1 MWIKGDTVIG
11 EVGRGRH
18 KVEGER
24 GVYLVVQRS
33 GSRSW
38 IYRQM
43 VRGRSTD
50 MGLGGWPDT
59 SMEMAIAKAAA
70 MRRKAES
77 KREVVFIC
85 ALCKFEGR
93 VNEGVLMRMN
103 GYRYCIKHWWEVDSL
118 HRTAVVEEEC
128 GACGS
133 FLRLGVGEFLASRS
147 GGV

>member
-1 MWIKGDTVIG
+1 MRINSDMAIG

-18 KVEGER
+18 KVEGQR

-43 VRGRSTD
+43 VNGKSTD

-70 MRRKAES
+70 MRRKAEPEE
-77 KREVVFIC
+77 EVVFIC
-85 ALCKFEGR
+85 VACSFEGR
-93 VNEGVLMRMN
+93 VNEGMLERMN
-103 GYRYCIKHWWEVDSL
+103 GFRYCFKHWWEIDARR
-118 HRTAVVEEEC
+118 RTAEVEEEC